1 MKNFLKNYF
10 STILFMIIGYIFYT
24 NNSYYE
30 SILFFD
36 VKFINLTINS
46 LDVFNYLMIFYFI
59 ILIPFYLIENENS
72 KARVVIGTIIKK
84 IKNKSYKITS
94 LEKNSI
100 L

>member
-1 MKNFLKNYF
+1 
-10 STILFMIIGYIFYT
+10 MIIGYIFYT